1 MAPERMRF
9 SREAEGH
16 HMPNKVNFNTG
27 GMIKVCFLV
36 AFLILLSGSVQASP
50 QRLKIF
56 VFGKSNSKTAEA
68 IEHYLKNR
76 VAQLLMDQY
85 PCAGNLTD
93 DDAAALLGFERE
105 RQLLGAGDPDALSN
119 IANALGAQF
128 VVSINVIQINGT
140 FTMNATGLDDR
151 RGKAVSKQAA
161 TAHSEDEALDAAGSL
176 AEKFASDL
184 INSMPDCYVNEWVGT
199 ITYSRV
205 FHGKYQT
212 TEDVL
217 RGKRTEEMT
226 SKTTTDADFE
236 VRGTKKPAKAF
247 VKWAEQSLKN
257 TITKQT
263 FTCPGTTPFEQGK
276 TVTRNV
282 TEVETATGNAEG
294 KVDAVASVSVNGDEY
309 TISFTVPEIDG
320 GIGVRDWTLKDSGG
334 CGPPES
340 KHENNSIQYTTQE
353 LYEQAKGKID
363 RAKPDVLTGS
373 QTVSG
378 GLSLA
383 PGAELTTIITWNL
396 TFARNPSLR
405 KK

>member
-1 MAPERMRF
+1 
-9 SREAEGH
+9 
-16 HMPNKVNFNTG
+16 MPNKVNFNTG

-50 QRLKIF
+50 QGLKIF
-56 VFGKSNSKTAEA
+56 LFGKSNSKTADE
-68 IEHYLKNR
+68 IQRYLKNK
-76 VAQLLMDQY
+76 VQKNLLDQY
-85 PCAGNLTD
+85 PCASNLTEGG
-93 DDAAALLGFERE
+93 AAALLGWARE
-105 RQLLGAGDPDALSN
+105 RQLMGNKDEDAISN
-119 IANALGAQF
+119 VASALGAQY
-128 VVSINVIQINGT
+128 VVSFNVIQINGT
-140 FTMNATGLDDR
+140 FTMTATGLDDR
-151 RGKAVSKQAA
+151 RGKTVSRQAA
-161 TAHSEDEALDAAGSL
+161 VAHSVDEALDAAESL
-176 AEKFASDL
+176 AEEFVSDL

-205 FHGKYQT
+205 FQGKYQA
-212 TEDVL
+212 TEDVPY
-217 RGKRTEEMT
+217 GKRTEEIT
-226 SKTTTDADFE
+226 NKITTDADFE

-247 VKWAEQSLKN
+247 VKWADQSLKN

-282 TEVETATGNAEG
+282 TEVERVTGNAEG

-340 KHENNSIQYTTQE
+340 KHENNSIQWTTNE

-363 RAKPDVLTGS
+363 PAKPDVMTGR

-378 GLSLA
+378 GLSLV
-383 PGAELTTIITWNL
+383 PGAEQTTIITWNL
-396 TFARNPSLR
+396 KFVRSPSTE
-405 KK
+405 KKK

>member
-1 MAPERMRF
+1 
-9 SREAEGH
+9 
-16 HMPNKVNFNTG
+16 
-27 GMIKVCFLV
+27 MIKVHFLV

-50 QRLKIF
+50 QKLQIF
-56 VFGKSNSKTAEA
+56 VLGNSNSKKAET
-68 IEHYLKNR
+68 IENWLKVR
-76 VAQLLMDQY
+76 VTHLLRDQY
-85 PCAGNLTD
+85 PCASNQSD
-93 DDAAALLGFERE
+93 DDVADMLKFERE

-119 IANALGAQF
+119 IAGGLGAQF
-128 VVSINVIQINGT
+128 VVSVNVIQVNGT
-140 FTMNATGLDDR
+140 FTLNATGFDDR
-151 RGKAVSKQAA
+151 RGKVVSKQAA
-161 TAHSEDEALDAAGSL
+161 VAHSEDEALDAAESL
-176 AEKFASDL
+176 AEKMVSDL

-199 ITYSRV
+199 ITYRRV
-205 FHGKYQT
+205 FQSKSQT

-217 RGKRTEEMT
+217 VAKGTTTMEIT

-247 VKWAEQSLKN
+247 VKWADQTLKKS
-257 TITKQT
+257 ITKQT

-282 TEVETATGNAEG
+282 TEVETITGNAEG

-309 TISFTVPEIDG
+309 TISFRVPEIEG

-363 RAKPDVLTGS
+363 RTKPDVLTGS

-378 GLSLA
+378 GLSLV

-396 TFARNPSLR
+396 NFVRSPSAE
-405 KK
+405 KKK